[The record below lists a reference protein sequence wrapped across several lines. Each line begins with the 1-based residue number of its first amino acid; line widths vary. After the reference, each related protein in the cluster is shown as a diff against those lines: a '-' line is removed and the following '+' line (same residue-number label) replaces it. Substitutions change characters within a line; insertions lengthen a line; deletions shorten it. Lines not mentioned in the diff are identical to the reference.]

1 MKEECKAVFPIY
13 LEFKDEIQRHILKK
27 VKSKEVA
34 EDLTSQLALKLY
46 SSCEKL
52 HDVNN
57 LRAWIYRIASNTVID
72 YFRDEQKKQSQS
84 ISDDLLEDEDEDFVN
99 IAVENCV
106 LQLLEQLPDKYKEAV
121 RMSDLE
127 GVNQKKIAEKL
138 NISYSAAK
146 MRVQRGRESLKSKFY
161 ECCSCVTEG

>member
-52 HDVNN
+52 YDVSN
-57 LRAWIYRIASNTVID
+57 LRAWIYRVASNTVMD

-121 RMSDLE
+121 KMSDLE
-127 GVNQKKIAEKL
+127 GVNQKEIAEKL

-161 ECCSCVTEG
+161 ECCSCVKA

>member
-1 MKEECKAVFPIY
+1 MNEECKAVFPIY
-13 LEFKDEIQRHILKK
+13 LEFKDEIQHHILKK

-46 SSCEKL
+46 SMCEKL
-52 HDVNN
+52 QDVQN
-57 LRAWIYRIASNTVID
+57 LRAWLYRVASNVVMD
-72 YFRDEQKKQSQS
+72 YFRDEQKKLNQFHAESLS
-84 ISDDLLEDEDEDFVN
+84 KEEDGEFVN
-99 IAVENCV
+99 VAVENCV
-106 LQLLEQLPDKYKEAV
+106 LKLLEQLPHKYREAV

-127 GVNQKKIAEKL
+127 GVSQKEIAEKL

-161 ECCSCVTEG
+161 ECCSCVLE

>member
-1 MKEECKAVFPIY
+1 MNEECKAVFPIY

-52 HDVNN
+52 KDVSN
-57 LRAWIYRIASNTVID
+57 LRAWIYRVASNTVMD

-84 ISDDLLEDEDEDFVN
+84 IVDDLLQEDEDDFVN

-127 GVNQKKIAEKL
+127 GVNQKEIAEKL

-161 ECCSCVTEG
+161 ECCSYVSG

>member
-1 MKEECKAVFPIY
+1 M
-13 LEFKDEIQRHILKK
+13 
-27 VKSKEVA
+27 
-34 EDLTSQLALKLY
+34 
-46 SSCEKL
+46 
-52 HDVNN
+52 
-57 LRAWIYRIASNTVID
+57 D

-121 RMSDLE
+121 KMSDLE
-127 GVNQKKIAEKL
+127 GVNQKEIAEKL

-161 ECCSCVTEG
+161 ECCSCVKA